1 MKALIATAAL
11 LGLGACASSNPPTS
25 VAAAQPQTTQQCEVP
40 TGSRLQKCTD
50 DRLRHTIGTQDAQD
64 DARKV
69 PSISDRIGARSN

>member
-11 LGLGACASSNPPTS
+11 LGLGACASNAPTT

-40 TGSRLQKCTD
+40 TGSRLPKCTD
-50 DRLRHTIGTQDAQD
+50 DRLRHTVGTQDAQD

-69 PSISDRIGARSN
+69 PSISDRIGGRSN